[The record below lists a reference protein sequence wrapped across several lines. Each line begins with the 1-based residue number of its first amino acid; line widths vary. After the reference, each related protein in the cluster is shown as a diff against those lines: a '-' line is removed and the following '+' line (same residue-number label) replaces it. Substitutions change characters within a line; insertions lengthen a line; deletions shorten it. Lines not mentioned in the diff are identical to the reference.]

1 MNDNFPPGAAND
13 PMAPYN
19 EPVPKETVKQFEL
32 NIKGKVYLFHNTE
45 EELDEKIKDF
55 RTALETLIYS
65 LGVNEDYKVETL
77 FSEVW

>member
-1 MNDNFPPGAAND
+1 MNNFPPGAAND
-13 PMAPYN
+13 SRAPYN
-19 EPVPKETVKQFEL
+19 ESIPKETVKQFEL
-32 NIKGKVYLFHNTE
+32 DIKGKVYLFHDTE

-55 RTALETLIYS
+55 RMALETLIYS